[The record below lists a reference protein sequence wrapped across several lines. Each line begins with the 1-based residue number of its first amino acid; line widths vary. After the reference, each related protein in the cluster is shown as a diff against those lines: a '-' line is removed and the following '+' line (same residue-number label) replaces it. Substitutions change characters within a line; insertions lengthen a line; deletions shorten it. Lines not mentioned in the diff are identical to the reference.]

1 MNLELKLRTLGQVK
15 IIEIHGK
22 FDIENTEEFET
33 LFQKQ
38 MEANPSILAIDM
50 NKLDYIDSSG
60 IGTLIKSLNAI
71 KNKKGVLILIGLKP
85 MILNVFKLAK
95 LDMFFEIM
103 SNDQFNAKFSTEE
116 DKDID
121 DLLKKPIT

>member
-1 MNLELKLRTLGQVK
+1 MELKLSNLGKVK

-38 MEANPSILAIDM
+38 VDTSPTVLAIDM

-60 IGTLIKSLNAI
+60 IGTLIKSLNTL
-71 KNKKGVLILIGLKP
+71 KNKKGQLILVGLKP

-95 LDMFFEIM
+95 LDMFFQIM
-103 SNDQFNAKFSTEE
+103 SNEE
-116 DKDID
+116 FK
-121 DLLKKPIT
+121 LKYQE

>member
-1 MNLELKLRTLGQVK
+1 MGNLILKTPK
-15 IIEIHGK
+15 SSK
-22 FDIENTEEFET
+22 
-33 LFQKQ
+33 LFSKSNWSN
-38 MEANPSILAIDM
+38 NPSTLAIDM

-71 KNKKGVLILIGLKP
+71 KSKKGILILVGLKP

-103 SNDQFNAKFSTEE
+103 TNEQFETKFGNDDDSE
-116 DKDID
+116 ID
-121 DLLKKPIT
+121 DLMKKRI

>member
-1 MNLELKLRTLGQVK
+1 MELKLRTLGKVK
-15 IIEIHGK
+15 IIEIYGK

-38 MEANPSILAIDM
+38 LEANPSTLAIDM

-71 KNKKGVLILIGLKP
+71 KSKKGILILVGLKP

-103 SNDQFNAKFSTEE
+103 TNEQFETKFGNDDDSE
-116 DKDID
+116 ID
-121 DLLKKPIT
+121 DLMKKRI

>member
-1 MNLELKLRTLGQVK
+1 MELKLNSIGKIK

-38 MEANPSILAIDM
+38 LDSSPAMLAIDM

-71 KNKKGVLILIGLKP
+71 KNKKGELVLVGLKP

-95 LDMFFEIM
+95 LDMFFQIM
-103 SNDQFNAKFSTEE
+103 NNDDFKAKYTDDD

-121 DLLKKPIT
+121 QLLRGKIPT

>member
-1 MNLELKLRTLGQVK
+1 MELKLSKLGPVK

-22 FDIENTEEFET
+22 FDIESTEEFET

-38 MEANPSILAIDM
+38 LEQNPSILAIDM
-50 NKLDYIDSSG
+50 NKLEYIDSSG

-71 KNKKGVLILIGLKP
+71 KNKKGSLILVGLNN

-95 LDMFFEIM
+95 LDMFFQIM
-103 SNDQFNAKFSTEE
+103 SNEE
-116 DKDID
+116 FK
-121 DLLKKPIT
+121 LKYSEADS

>member
-1 MNLELKLRTLGQVK
+1 LELKLRTLGQVK
-15 IIEIHGK
+15 IIEINGK
-22 FDIENTEEFET
+22 LYIENTEEFET

-38 MEANPSILAIDM
+38 MESNPSILAIDM

-60 IGTLIKSLNAI
+60 IGTLIKSLNVV
-71 KNKKGVLILIGLKP
+71 KNKKGILILIGLKP

-103 SNDQFNAKFSTEE
+103 SNDQFNAKFSSEE
-116 DKDID
+116 DKEID
-121 DLLKKPIT
+121 DLLKKPLI

>member
-1 MNLELKLRTLGQVK
+1 MELKLNSIGKIK

-38 MEANPSILAIDM
+38 LDSSPAMLAIDM

-71 KNKKGVLILIGLKP
+71 KNKKGELVLVGLKP

-95 LDMFFEIM
+95 LDMFFQIM
-103 SNDQFNAKFSTEE
+103 
-116 DKDID
+116 
-121 DLLKKPIT
+121 